1 MWAAGYGRTAAAKAL
16 LEAGARTDMK
26 DNRGKTA
33 ADMARDGGHA
43 ETLGVLEGWRGVA
56 IR

>member
-1 MWAAGYGRTAAAKAL
+1 
-16 LEAGARTDMK
+16 MK